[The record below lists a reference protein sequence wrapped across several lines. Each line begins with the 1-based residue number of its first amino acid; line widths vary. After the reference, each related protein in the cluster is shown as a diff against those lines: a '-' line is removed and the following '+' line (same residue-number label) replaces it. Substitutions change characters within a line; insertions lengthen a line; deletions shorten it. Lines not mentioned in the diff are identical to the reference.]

1 MAKDPAVLFYTSDF
15 LAGVSDLTMEERG
28 QYITLLCLQHQKGRL
43 TEKSVK
49 LAVNAI
55 SPDVLKKFKKDD
67 DGNIY
72 NVRME
77 EETARRI
84 AYSESR
90 KNNRKNKI
98 CKTYDTTY
106 DKDMSNHMSSHM
118 ENENENE
125 NIIDIK
131 KENEIQKPDEKNYNL
146 ELPEITLGAAVQY
159 FKYANKQDV
168 SKETILGLWTV
179 FKNKNFTGQKFYNYT
194 KDIFIHFLND
204 LKYQKIT
211 DGKQATNNHD
221 RQAAIRKRLR
231 EKAEALYFAGDQPKD
246 D

>member
-1 MAKDPAVLFYTSDF
+1 MF
-15 LAGVSDLTMEERG
+15 
-28 QYITLLCLQHQKGRL
+28 
-43 TEKSVK
+43 
-49 LAVNAI
+49 
-55 SPDVLKKFKKDD
+55 
-67 DGNIY
+67 
-72 NVRME
+72 
-77 EETARRI
+77 
-84 AYSESR
+84 
-90 KNNRKNKI
+90 I
-98 CKTYDTTY
+98 CKTYDKDVFSKFIKDSDGKWYNQRFEDEMFKRKKYSESRSKNRSSIKKICSTY
-106 DKDMSNHMSSHM
+106 DNHM
-118 ENENENE
+118 ETENENE

-194 KDIFIHFLND
+194 KDIFTHFLND

>member
-1 MAKDPAVLFYTSDF
+1 MAKDPAFLFYSNDFISGTQFFSDSQV
-15 LAGVSDLTMEERG
+15 GI
-28 QYITLLCLQHQKGRL
+28 YIRLLCAQHQHGRL
-43 TEKSVK
+43 NEK
-49 LAVNAI
+49 
-55 SPDVLKKFKKDD
+55 DMMF
-67 DGNIY
+67 
-72 NVRME
+72 
-77 EETARRI
+77 
-84 AYSESR
+84 
-90 KNNRKNKI
+90 I
-98 CKTYDTTY
+98 CKTYDKDVFSKFIKDSDGKWYNQRFEDEMFKRKKYSESRSKNRSSIKKICSTY
-106 DKDMSNHMSSHM
+106 DNHM

-159 FKYANKQDV
+159 F
-168 SKETILGLWTV
+168 
-179 FKNKNFTGQKFYNYT
+179 
-194 KDIFIHFLND
+194 ND